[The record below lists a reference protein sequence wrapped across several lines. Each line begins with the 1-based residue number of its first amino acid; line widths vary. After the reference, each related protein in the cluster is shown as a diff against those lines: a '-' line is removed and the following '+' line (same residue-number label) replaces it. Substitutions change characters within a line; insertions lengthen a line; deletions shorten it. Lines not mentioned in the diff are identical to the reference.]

1 MKTNELKNKINAMTP
16 QELYNKLKE
25 SKEELFHLRFQ
36 MATGH
41 LEDTSKLRQVK
52 KTIARVETAMR
63 SHLLGITRPNRTK
76 ETKTHMTTKKRTIA
90 EGRNKSNAGTQNKKS

>member
-63 SHLLGITRPNRTK
+63 SQ
-76 ETKTHMTTKKRTIA
+76 ETKTHMTTKKKTIA

>member
-1 MKTNELKNKINAMTP
+1 MKTNEPKNKINVMTP

-52 KTIARVETAMR
+52 KTIARVETAM
-63 SHLLGITRPNRTK
+63 HNAKLP
-76 ETKTHMTTKKRTIA
+76 TIA